1 MSSEAHQEIP
11 DWKLERYILGELPAR
26 ELARIGRALE
36 VDDSL
41 RRRLDALRRSDQEIR
56 DRYSPSWMSRQIR
69 LRLKASEGATGSR
82 PVSSPF
88 PRLRPLVPPRPIT
101 ALAGVALAA
110 VLLLVVLPR
119 ELHYW
124 KPGKEA
130 SLERIKGEGPQLKLH
145 RRTPDGS
152 EVLPDGARVF
162 ESDVIQIGYQ
172 SAGRPYGVIVSVDGR
187 GTVTSQLPLE
197 GTRAVELRSEGQ
209 ILLDFAL
216 ELDDAPGCERFYFV
230 TGDRAFELAPVLRAA
245 KKIDTDRPVDR
256 AEKLDLGEDLEQF
269 VISLEKGTRR

>member
-1 MSSEAHQEIP
+1 MNTESHMDIP
-11 DWKLERYILGELPAR
+11 DWKLERYILGELPTR

-41 RRRLDALRRSDQEIR
+41 RRRLDALERSDQEIR
-56 DRYSPSWMSRQIR
+56 DRYTPSRMSRQIQR
-69 LRLKASEGATGSR
+69 RLKAQEEGIGSR
-82 PVSSPF
+82 AVSSPF
-88 PRLRPLVPPRPIT
+88 PRLRPLVPPRPVA
-101 ALAGVALAA
+101 ALSGAALAA

-119 ELHYW
+119 ELHHW
-124 KPGKEA
+124 KPGKGA
-130 SLERIKGEGPQLKLH
+130 SMERVKGEGPQLRLH

-152 EVLPDGARVF
+152 ELLPDGARVF
-162 ESDVIQIGYQ
+162 EGDVIQIGYQ

-187 GTVTSQLPLE
+187 GTVAPHLPLD
-197 GTRAVELRSEGQ
+197 GTRAVELGNEGQ

-216 ELDDAPGCERFYFV
+216 ELDDAPGWERFYLV

-245 KKIDTDRPVDR
+245 RKLDTKRPVDR

-269 VISLEKGTRR
+269 VVSLEKGTRR